1 MKSNIFKG
9 VHVVSLLNSSLV
21 VSSFVLSVLEVHYI
35 VIVNTLNSGAGIK
48 LVLHGQD
55 EIPIPAE
62 YGQELPTGREGFINV
77 EMSKV
82 CKYIFSRY
90 AKYLYNTDKY
100 LTNKNGIVYLFNS
113 ISINYK
119 FYFCIKFIIIVSN
132 NSSIYKQSSTK
143 YPTHKTTD

>member
-1 MKSNIFKG
+1 MDFVISGKSSG
-9 VHVVSLLNSSLV
+9 
-21 VSSFVLSVLEVHYI
+21 LELIINVEEYDYMI
-35 VIVNTLNSGAGIK
+35 GPNSGAGIK

-100 LTNKNGIVYLFNS
+100 LAKKNGIVYLFNS

-119 FYFCIKFIIIVSN
+119 ILFLHQ
-132 NSSIYKQSSTK
+132 IYYYCVK
-143 YPTHKTTD
+143 

>member
-1 MKSNIFKG
+1 MDFVISGKSSG
-9 VHVVSLLNSSLV
+9 
-21 VSSFVLSVLEVHYI
+21 LELIINVEEYDYMI
-35 VIVNTLNSGAGIK
+35 GPNSGAGIK